1 MTTKRE
7 EEEKEKEKE
16 EEETPPPRSSS
27 CTSSSSSSSSEK
39 EVRDFIIF
47 LSFLSLVVLLFSFRN
62 GSKISFFLSREERAS
77 FLTRAGFPFF
87 GSFSL

>member
-7 EEEKEKEKE
+7 EEEKEEEKE
-16 EEETPPPRSSS
+16 ETTPRSFSGG
-27 CTSSSSSSSSEK
+27 SSSSSSSEK